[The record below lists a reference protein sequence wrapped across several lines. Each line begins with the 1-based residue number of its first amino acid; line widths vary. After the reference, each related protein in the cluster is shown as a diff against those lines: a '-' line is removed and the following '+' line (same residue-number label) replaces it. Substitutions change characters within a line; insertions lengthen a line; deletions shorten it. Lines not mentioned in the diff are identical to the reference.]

1 MRAAVTDAPRSMQ
14 VRDDVAEP
22 GPPGRGEVVVRPCA
36 VGICGS
42 DFHFYAG
49 ELHELVGAT
58 LPRVQ
63 GHEVAAVVEAVGA
76 DVGPAGAGPGR
87 GGLEPGATVALWPL
101 TPCGACRPCR
111 MGRGNVCER
120 FTLIGIH
127 TDGGLQERL
136 TMPAGQVF
144 PIAEERPEV
153 AALTEPVSIAV
164 RAVNRGRVAGGEHA
178 VVLGAGS
185 IGQAIAVAALERG
198 AAVLLV
204 DPLERRLETGRRA
217 GADAIPWTDAEEV
230 VARAREWAGDS
241 GPPVVLDATGAPDA
255 IRAAVDMAPSAG
267 RVVIV
272 GMGPHEV
279 ALRVGSFTEK
289 ELDVLGTSVCTAEE
303 FAAAVAL
310 VERNGDR
317 LAPLVTHEFDFD
329 RAPEALTYAM
339 DNPTEVMKVV
349 IRGA

>member
-1 MRAAVTDAPRSMQ
+1 MRAAVTDAPRSMR
-14 VRDDVAEP
+14 VRDDVPAP
-22 GPPGRGEVVVRPCA
+22 GPPGPGEVVVRPRA
-36 VGICGS
+36 VGVCGS
-42 DFHFYAG
+42 DFHFFAG

-63 GHEVAAVVEAVGA
+63 GHEVAAVVEAVGPECG
-76 DVGPAGAGPGR
+76 D
-87 GGLEPGATVALWPL
+87 GLEPGVTVALWPL
-101 TPCGACRPCR
+101 SPCGACRPCR
-111 MGRGNVCER
+111 LGRGNVCER

-164 RAVNRGRVAGGEHA
+164 RAVNRGRVAEGERA
-178 VVLGAGS
+178 VVLGAGP
-185 IGQAIAVAALERG
+185 IGQSIAVAALERG

-204 DPLERRLETGRRA
+204 DPLERRLEIGRRA
-217 GADAIPWTDAEEV
+217 GADGIPWTGAEEV

-241 GPPVVLDATGAPDA
+241 GPPVILDATGTPDA

-279 ALRVGSFTEK
+279 ALRIGSFTEK

-303 FAAAVAL
+303 FGAAVAL

-329 RAPEALTYAM
+329 RAPEALVYAM

>member
-1 MRAAVTDAPRSMQ
+1 MRAAVTDAPRSMH
-14 VRDDVAEP
+14 VRDDAPEP
-22 GPPGRGEVVVRPCA
+22 GPPGPGEVVVRPRA
-36 VGICGS
+36 VGVCGS

-63 GHEVAAVVEAVGA
+63 GHEVAAVIEAVGA
-76 DVGPAGAGPGR
+76 DAR
-87 GGLEPGATVALWPL
+87 RDGLEPGATVALWPL
-101 TPCGACRPCR
+101 SPCGACRPCR
-111 MGRGNVCER
+111 LGRGNVCER

-136 TMPAGQVF
+136 AMPAGQVF
-144 PIAEERPEV
+144 PIAEERPEI

-164 RAVNRGRVAGGEHA
+164 RAVNRGRVAEDERA
-178 VVLGAGS
+178 VVFGAGP

-204 DPLERRLETGRRA
+204 DPLERRLEIGRRA
-217 GADAIPWTDAEEV
+217 GADGIPWTDAEEV
-230 VARAREWAGDS
+230 VATARQWAGDS

-279 ALRVGSFTEK
+279 ALRIGSFTEK

-329 RAPEALTYAM
+329 RAPEALVYAM